1 MSNSDSIRLWLEPG
15 RTLQEM
21 LLTEP
26 GSRVEGPTED
36 VLRVMFGALVL
47 LYGETMTEDAAD
59 QLALRSLPRVHT
71 ALADAGLVVRDYA
84 RE

>member
-1 MSNSDSIRLWLEPG
+1 MD
-15 RTLQEM
+15 M

-26 GSRVEGPTED
+26 GSRVEGATED
-36 VLRVMFGALVL
+36 VLSVVFVALVE
-47 LYGETMTEDAAD
+47 LYAETMTEDAAD
-59 QLALRSLPRVHT
+59 QLGLRSLPRVHT